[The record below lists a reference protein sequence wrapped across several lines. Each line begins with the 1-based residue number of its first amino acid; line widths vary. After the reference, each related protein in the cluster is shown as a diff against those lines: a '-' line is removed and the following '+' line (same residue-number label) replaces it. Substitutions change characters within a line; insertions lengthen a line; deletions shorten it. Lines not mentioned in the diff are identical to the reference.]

1 MRVLVDTS
9 LWSLALRRKPEDLN
23 PDEKRLERELARLI
37 RAGKTAIIGAVRQE
51 VLSGVKTDSEFERL
65 RGYLRSFQ
73 DEPVTLED
81 HEQAARFY
89 NRCRAKGVAGAHVDL
104 LICAVADRLGLE
116 IFTTDDDFRLY
127 AEHLPIALHAPRDA
141 ES

>member
-9 LWSLALRRKPEDLN
+9 VWSLALRRRRENLSPE
-23 PDEKRLERELARLI
+23 EREIVQAWTQLVRDGAAVL
-37 RAGKTAIIGAVRQE
+37 IGAVLQE

-127 AEHLPIALHAPRDA
+127 AEHLPIVLHAPQGT